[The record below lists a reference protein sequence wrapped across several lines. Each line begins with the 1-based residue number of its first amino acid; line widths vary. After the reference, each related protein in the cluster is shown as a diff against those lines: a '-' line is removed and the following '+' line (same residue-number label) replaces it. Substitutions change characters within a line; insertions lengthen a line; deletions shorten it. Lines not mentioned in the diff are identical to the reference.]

1 MAPVSI
7 AFGIGLILVG
17 LGFFFGTAG
26 DQYHPTALIP
36 AYFGLALLLLGL
48 LALKEGLR
56 KHAMHLAA
64 MVALVGF
71 IIPVVRLALHGTT
84 MATPA
89 LAEHVILAAA
99 CLVFVGLCVRSFIEA
114 RRRRAQRTG
123 P

>member
-1 MAPVSI
+1 VAPVSI
-7 AFGIGLILVG
+7 AFGIVLVLVG
-17 LGFFFGTAG
+17 LGFFFGTAT

-64 MVALVGF
+64 MVGLVGF
-71 IIPVVRLALHGTT
+71 LIPVVRLAMHGAT
-84 MATPA
+84 MAGPA
-89 LAEHVILAAA
+89 LAEHTILAVA
-99 CLVFVGLCVRSFIEA
+99 CLLFVALCVRSFIEA
-114 RRRRAQRTG
+114 RRRRGQKTE